1 MGWDRSKSGYFSVGL
16 IINILHRPLAMF
28 RTNYKVQRPFL
39 YVHVV
44 VCFRATHTHRRE
56 FVESCLIV
64 SLNIASHL
72 SFVCKIVN
80 VLLLSV
86 QKWNKSVGYFMPL
99 LSHGNQQFAC
109 QSCKG
114 REGCPILFKS
124 YKKPFSQ
131 VSCIFCL

>member
-1 MGWDRSKSGYFSVGL
+1 M
-16 IINILHRPLAMF
+16 
-28 RTNYKVQRPFL
+28 
-39 YVHVV
+39 
-44 VCFRATHTHRRE
+44 
-56 FVESCLIV
+56 ESCPIV

-99 LSHGNQQFAC
+99 LSHGNQQYVC
-109 QSCKG
+109 QSCNG
-114 REGCPILFKS
+114 REGYPILFKS

-131 VSCIFCL
+131 VSYILLINMSCTSALMDIFIILFERTRHH